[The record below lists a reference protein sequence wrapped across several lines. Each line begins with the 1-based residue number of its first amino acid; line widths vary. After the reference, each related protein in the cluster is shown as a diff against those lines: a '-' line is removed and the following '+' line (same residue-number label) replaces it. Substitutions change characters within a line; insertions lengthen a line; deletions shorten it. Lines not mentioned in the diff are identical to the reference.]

1 MRKLMLALPFAAAL
15 VFSAC
20 TKKKTETASPQT
32 LKSESAVSVEAQPA
46 NHWKYF
52 SIGDNGSVQLK
63 NADAVSEIPATT
75 FKPWTE
81 TVRIADIGL
90 HHKEA
95 VFLINKCGLYPIR
108 YLQSNAQL
116 PVGHELFSHVTA
128 GDLYTVDGQ
137 YFIRIY
143 QNSIFLSR
151 DISENTHFLLRTDP
165 EGKVY
170 TPVADVTNLHL
181 PKAAQCK
188 SLEQVGG
195 QWYASFKADNGTDIS
210 FSYVKCSDFA
220 VFTQEDAYK
229 HVAPLSAEDFRAA
242 CEPPLYNRMPD
253 MLKKLT
259 DTIENNR
266 DLYLKVFTEDSA
278 DDTIFFKPARNKTS
292 DTLEERVPVN
302 VYAVQ
307 YSQSDGKQ
315 NAAILLPNGTLLL
328 NTGDNGIQK
337 LHLPAL
343 PEGFNYTAFHIT
355 DTAITAAW
363 EESIFYEIGRT
374 GIFSAEMK
382 ELGL

>member
-1 MRKLMLALPFAAAL
+1 M
-15 VFSAC
+15 
-20 TKKKTETASPQT
+20 
-32 LKSESAVSVEAQPA
+32 
-46 NHWKYF
+46 
-52 SIGDNGSVQLK
+52 
-63 NADAVSEIPATT
+63 
-75 FKPWTE
+75 
-81 TVRIADIGL
+81 
-90 HHKEA
+90 
-95 VFLINKCGLYPIR
+95 
-108 YLQSNAQL
+108 
-116 PVGHELFSHVTA
+116 
-128 GDLYTVDGQ
+128 
-137 YFIRIY
+137 
-143 QNSIFLSR
+143 
-151 DISENTHFLLRTDP
+151 
-165 EGKVY
+165 
-170 TPVADVTNLHL
+170 
-181 PKAAQCK
+181 
-188 SLEQVGG
+188 
-195 QWYASFKADNGTDIS
+195 
-210 FSYVKCSDFA
+210 
-220 VFTQEDAYK
+220 QEDAYK
-229 HVAPLSAEDFRAA
+229 YVAPLSAEDFRAA
-242 CEPPLYNRMPD
+242 CEPPLYKRMPD
-253 MLKKLT
+253 MLKELA

-328 NTGDNGIQK
+328 NTGDNGMQK